1 MRNDDL
7 HPGDTVFI
15 KEAKFNPWFKHRL
28 ATVDEVKTWGA
39 IVSVPGPDGIAY
51 YRAAFEEIGK
61 VKESNMKDTWTY
73 ELRAEPEFNEEY
85 PGDPVDWEFQL
96 VNGTEIIFITFT
108 GISDDSTEEDIVR
121 PQKEEDVVARVE
133 AMVKGLNAP

>member
-1 MRNDDL
+1 M
-7 HPGDTVFI
+7 T
-15 KEAKFNPWFKHRL
+15 
-28 ATVDEVKTWGA
+28 
-39 IVSVPGPDGIAY
+39 
-51 YRAAFEEIGK
+51 
-61 VKESNMKDTWTY
+61 DTWTY